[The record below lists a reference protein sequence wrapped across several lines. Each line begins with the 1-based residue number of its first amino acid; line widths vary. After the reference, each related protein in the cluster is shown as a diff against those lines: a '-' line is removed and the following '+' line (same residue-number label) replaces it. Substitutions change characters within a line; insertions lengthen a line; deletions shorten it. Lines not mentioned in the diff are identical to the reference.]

1 MKDLIQS
8 FLELVALLFI
18 LAGLTYFQYW
28 KAGKDW
34 NCFWAEDPVV
44 CSAIKTKERHIHR
57 SVKPTTS
64 LQSIVIEFS

>member
-8 FLELVALLFI
+8 FLELVALLSI

-34 NCFWAEDPVV
+34 NCFWAVDPVV
-44 CSAIKTKERHIHR
+44 CSAIKNKGE
-57 SVKPTTS
+57 
-64 LQSIVIEFS
+64 